1 MADKL
6 ITMLDDMNSFRMRW
20 FESGRAVIRWHG
32 IAAAC
37 ALCLALAPALT
48 SAQAGA
54 APGAEAFPLRPVRVV
69 GTNSPGGSPDILIRT
84 IVPKLAEELG
94 KPVVVENRPGGSGI
108 IATEYVSKSPA
119 DGYTLLM
126 VDPGPIAINPWIFS
140 KLPYQ
145 PLKSFEPVSA
155 LVVLPYVLVVRKDL
169 PVSTL
174 QDFIRLAKANPTTVS
189 YGSSGTASIHHLF
202 MEIFASAAGIR
213 LLHIPYKGGA
223 DAVAAL
229 VAGTIDSAIISLALS
244 QDLVKTGRLRA
255 LGYTR
260 PVRSTLMP
268 DLPTIAEQGF
278 PGIDISIAL
287 GILAPAGTPR
297 PVINRLNAAFVKVLR
312 DREMTERLTAM
323 GMEVVATTPER
334 YDEINKADY
343 ERYRRAAQAA
353 NLKLD

>member
-1 MADKL
+1 MTWK
-6 ITMLDDMNSFRMRW
+6 MNTFGTLEGNRVNAALRSC
-20 FESGRAVIRWHG
+20 GIVAV
-32 IAAAC
+32 C
-37 ALCLALAPALT
+37 CLVLVFTPAPA
-48 SAQAGA
+48 SAQAG
-54 APGAEAFPLRPVRVV
+54 GASIADAFPVRPVRVV

-84 IVPKLAEELG
+84 IVPKLTEELG
-94 KPVVVENRPGGSGI
+94 KPVIVENRIGGSGI

-126 VDPGPIAINPWIFS
+126 VDPGPLAINPWIFS

-169 PVSTL
+169 PVTTL
-174 QDFIRLAKANPTTVS
+174 QDFIRLAKSNPTAVS

-213 LLHIPYKGGA
+213 LLHVPYKGGA

-229 VAGTIDSAIISLALS
+229 LAGTIDSAIISLALS
-244 QDLVKTGRLRA
+244 QDLVKSGRLRA

-260 PVRSTLMP
+260 PARSTLMP

-343 ERYRRAAQAA
+343 ERYRRAAQSA
-353 NLKLD
+353 NLKMD